1 MSGQQARQFTNT
13 QRFGQPEVS
22 AAATV
27 RTNQTD
33 AIAAQV
39 QGQGSALG
47 AMGSALSGFFGTAAK
62 TAREIGEIEHREQ
75 LVEIDRQNK
84 ARADQ
89 ALADKAMERERD
101 PELNKFQAYKGAY
114 DTAVADSTANKLTQD
129 LAVKLRDLPNDGS
142 VDPRAAATEFLKSE
156 IGPGTGDPAIDGR
169 MVWAAKQKA
178 DVMVA
183 QKAEQ
188 IAQTVESNIA
198 QTITNDVTGKMLL
211 QKGVTTGQ
219 TDAWHGQFLAL
230 TKGNIQAADKK
241 FENALGSAIQN
252 DGHAMSALAAL
263 RESGYAQ
270 RNPDSYL
277 RLSEKA
283 FHQTN
288 KIKSFKAGEEVQ
300 SLNGQYTATAAEY
313 HNAGLIMPTQT
324 FLEFVN
330 RAKIIDSNHG
340 VGQGAFPWMTSGAF
354 RENIKKQ
361 AEVNTILNTLNGLQS
376 TGDLRQSVNET
387 GAEIGTEIKKNYVP
401 ASAQWISQNPN
412 RFPNLNRTMTSRGL
426 PQPLADVESAREY
439 GRMLSSPKEQ
449 SAFAYSVDDTTK
461 GIISSGLMGSDVNE
475 TIKAVTLLNEVAN
488 GPNADLM
495 LKGLIGDKEQ
505 ARFDV
510 IRRMTAG
517 GTRDIETAV
526 RATVSDKDVEKEMA
540 SEQES
545 GVIKFSKL
553 LRDPERKETDIDNDI
568 QLRAG
573 ERLKERI
580 GRDDWF
586 GELNV
591 NISGAALKSLNM
603 SIADHLREQARTLKG
618 GSKPDLNA
626 AIDWAT
632 KKTFQSF
639 VPLPVQGNTM
649 SLVKDPYGGR
659 GRSPDQEIASY
670 NGVKVYSGA
679 RMNVGGK
686 EEDPLE
692 TFMKIDRKALHEA
705 LPTFLGGKHAPQNWE
720 RFTLLG
726 TLGPD
731 TDPGSAESIY
741 LLPPDAK
748 SGLHPVM
755 KPGGEPLMFQL
766 GQQATFRNADGK
778 AETLTIPT
786 DRKEA
791 SVFLAQRL
799 PKGFFP
805 LEGAGGYFRVQYG
818 YRLRNTEES
827 ILQDLSNARADA
839 KANIES
845 PTRPVQ
851 FEPAP
856 IRRERWKALEKK

>member
-1 MSGQQARQFTNT
+1 MAGQREQSFRNEDLRSPT
-13 QRFGQPEVS
+13 VS
-22 AAATV
+22 PAATV

-39 QGQGSALG
+39 QGQGSALSG
-47 AMGSALSGFFGTAAK
+47 LGSALSGFFGTAAK
-62 TAREIGEIEHREQ
+62 TAQQIGEIEHREQ
-75 LVEIDRQNK
+75 LVEIERQNK
-84 ARADQ
+84 ARAEQGLADQ
-89 ALADKAMERERD
+89 AMGRERD
-101 PELNKFQAYKGAY
+101 SSLDRFQAYKGAY
-114 DTAVADSTANKLTQD
+114 DTAVADSTANKLVQD
-129 LAVKLRDLPNDGS
+129 LAVKLRDIPNDGS

-178 DVMVA
+178 DAMVA
-183 QKAEQ
+183 QKTEH

-198 QTITNDVTGKMLL
+198 QTITNDVTGKMLS

-230 TKGNIQAADKK
+230 TKGNIQAADKM

-300 SLNGQYTATAAEY
+300 ALNGEYTAAAAEY

-330 RAKIIDSNHG
+330 RAKVIDSNHG
-340 VGQGAFPWMTSGAF
+340 VGQHSFPWLTTGAF

-361 AEVNTILNTLNGLQS
+361 AEVNTILNTLNGVHA
-376 TGDLRQSVNET
+376 TGDLRQSVNE
-387 GAEIGTEIKKNYVP
+387 AGTEVGKEVNKHYVP
-401 ASAQWISQNPN
+401 ASAQWIQQNQA
-412 RFPNLNRTMTSRGL
+412 RFPNLNRTMTAAGL

-449 SAFAYSVDDTTK
+449 SAFAYTVDDTTK
-461 GIISSGLMGSDVNE
+461 GIISAGLMGSDVNE

-510 IRRMTAG
+510 IRRMAT
-517 GTRDIETAV
+517 TRDIETAV

-540 SEQES
+540 TEQES
-545 GVIKFSKL
+545 GTVNFSRL
-553 LRDPERKETDIDNDI
+553 LRDPERKHTDIENDI
-568 QLRAG
+568 QSRAG

-586 GELNV
+586 GELNA
-591 NISGAALKSLNM
+591 NISGSALKTLNLN
-603 SIADHLREQARTLKG
+603 IADHLREQARTLRG
-618 GSKPDLNA
+618 GTKPDLNA
-626 AIDWAT
+626 AIDFAT
-632 KKTFQSF
+632 KKLAQSY

-649 SLVKDPYGGR
+649 SLVRDPYAGR
-659 GRSPDQEIASY
+659 GRSPDREIATY

-679 RMNVGGK
+679 RMNVGGR

-692 TFMKIDRKALHEA
+692 TFMKLDRKALHKL
-705 LPTFLGGKHAPQNWE
+705 LPGFLGDKE
-720 RFTLLG
+720 
-726 TLGPD
+726 D
-731 TDPGSAESIY
+731 SGSYDSIY

-766 GQQATFRNADGK
+766 GQKATFRNADGK
-778 AETLTIPT
+778 DETLTIPA

-791 SVFLAQRL
+791 SAFLASKL

-827 ILQDLSNARADA
+827 ILQERVNARVDA

-851 FEPAP
+851 FEPTP
-856 IRRERWKALEKK
+856 IRRDRWKALEKK